1 MDDIF
6 ILEKSKNPKK
16 KYSVRFL
23 NDTGRQKTIN
33 FGQKGFSDFLHH
45 GDLTRLNRYV
55 ARHSKMGEDWT
66 NPRKGAGFWAKHL
79 LWNPHSNTLD
89 EAIRQIENSF
99 DIKIVKN
106 L

>member
-1 MDDIF
+1 MNDIF

-33 FGQKGFSDFLHH
+33 FGQKGYTDFLLS
-45 GDLTRLNRYV
+45 GDMNKLKAYT
-55 ARHSKMGEDWT
+55 ARHSKMGENWT
-66 NPRKGAGFWAKHL
+66 NPKSGAGFWAKNI
-79 LWNPHSNTLD
+79 LWNPYANTLD
-89 EAIRQIENSF
+89 EAIRQVENSF

>member
-16 KYSVRFL
+16 KYSVRFISEK
-23 NDTGRQKTIN
+23 GRPKTIN
-33 FGQKGFSDFLHH
+33 FGQKGYSDYLQH
-45 GDLTRLNRYV
+45 GDIDRLNSYV
-55 ARHSKMGEDWT
+55 RRHSRMGEDWG
-66 NPRKGAGFWAKHL
+66 NPKKGAGFWAKNL
-79 LWNPHSNTLD
+79 LWNPYAPTLD
-89 EAIRQIENSF
+89 DAIAQIENSF